1 MHQKELAHVHE
12 KNTLLLSGKGSQK
25 SLNGKEIVAPHRRGE
40 DKLLVHNMSL
50 VMLSFS
56 LNVCILTIDQFM
68 IGKKSFN
75 EETINS
81 REVNVCAL
89 DCNQLQ
95 TGSDI

>member
-25 SLNGKEIVAPHRRGE
+25 SLNGKEIVAPHRQGE

-56 LNVCILTIDQFM
+56 LIVCILTIDQFM